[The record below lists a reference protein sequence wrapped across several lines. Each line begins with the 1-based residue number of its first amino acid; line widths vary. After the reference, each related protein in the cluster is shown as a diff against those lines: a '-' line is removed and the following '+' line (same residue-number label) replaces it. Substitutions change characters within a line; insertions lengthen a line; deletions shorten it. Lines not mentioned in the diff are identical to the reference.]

1 MTYICAM
8 LIEICSEN
16 IDIALKAQKKGALRV
31 ELCNNISIG
40 GVTPSYDEIEQA
52 RRQLNIGLNVLI
64 RPRGGDFCYSAAEIS
79 RILRDIEFCGS
90 LITEEGKVVDGVVI
104 GALARDRSIEYGAC
118 SEMFAAA
125 CEYGLSTTFH
135 RAIDRSRDIFKAL
148 ERVIDLGVNRVLTS
162 GGAES
167 AFEGRKTIAQMV
179 QLSVGSGTLIMAGA
193 GITPENAGQIIA
205 ETSVPEIHGSRL
217 SLLDGF
223 V

>member
-1 MTYICAM
+1 
-8 LIEICSEN
+8 
-16 IDIALKAQKKGALRV
+16 V

>member
-1 MTYICAM
+1 M

-16 IDIALKAQKKGALRV
+16 IDIALKAQEKGALRV
-31 ELCNNISIG
+31 ELCNNLSIG
-40 GVTPSYDEIEQA
+40 GVTPSYEEIEKA

-135 RAIDRSRDIFKAL
+135 RAIDRSRNIFKAL
-148 ERVIDLGVNRVLTS
+148 ERVIDLGASRVLTS

-167 AFEGRKTIAQMV
+167 AFEGRETIAQMV
-179 QLSVGSGTLIMAGA
+179 KMSAGSDTLIMAGA

>member
-1 MTYICAM
+1 M

-79 RILRDIEFCGS
+79 RILKDIEFCGS
-90 LITEEGKVVDGVVI
+90 LITEEGKVMDGVVI

-193 GITPENAGQIIA
+193 GITPENARQIIA

>member
-1 MTYICAM
+1 M